1 MAADGIIE
9 PFREDEYSSAVEVI
23 WRKCWT
29 LGAVEFP
36 FAKPMLCR
44 LREMGLKIGLV
55 TNGPSEIQKIKL
67 NHLGM
72 ADYFDEAVFTGD
84 IGVHKPEAEPF
95 LLLSRKIGIPPEEL
109 LYVGDHPLNDVEGSR
124 RVGYTPVWVKTIG
137 AWYFDDIEKAPYE
150 MDTVEELPSLLEKI
164 NK

>member
-1 MAADGIIE
+1 
-9 PFREDEYSSAVEVI
+9 
-23 WRKCWT
+23 
-29 LGAVEFP
+29 
-36 FAKPMLCR
+36 
-44 LREMGLKIGLV
+44 
-55 TNGPSEIQKIKL
+55 
-67 NHLGM
+67 M
-72 ADYFDEAVFTGD
+72 ADCFDEAVFTGD